1 MPDLSLR
8 STEAEIMDDLEYSG
22 EMMDRTLYELEVI
35 NKWLGGNGVTL
46 GGLKE
51 LVRQQDPG
59 REIVIADLGCGRG
72 DMLRLIDLWARKE
85 NRLVRLIGID
95 ANPYIIE
102 AAKTNL
108 REYPKIELVVM
119 NIFSAEFRALKFDI
133 VLGTLF
139 YHHFSNQQLRSFFHQ
154 LNDQVRIGHLINDI
168 HRHSLAYHSIKFLT
182 TYFSRSSMVKFD
194 APLSVLRAF
203 KRKELVEILGNA
215 GLKSFTIRWKWAFR
229 WQVLVYTPGKK
240 V

>member
-8 STEAEIMDDLEYSG
+8 STETEIMDDLEYSG

-46 GGLKE
+46 GGLKQ
-51 LVRQQDPG
+51 LLSNQDPG
-59 REIVIADLGCGRG
+59 KEICIADLGCGRG
-72 DMLRLIDLWARKE
+72 DMLRLIDSWAQKE

-102 AAKTNL
+102 AARTNL
-108 REYPKIELVVM
+108 RDYPKIELVVM
-119 NIFSAEFRALKFDI
+119 NIFSPEFQALKFDI

-139 YHHFSNQQLRSFFHQ
+139 YHHFSNEQLLSFFLQ
-154 LNDQVRIGHLINDI
+154 LKDQVRIGHMINDI
-168 HRHSLAYHSIKFLT
+168 HRHTLAFHSIKFLT
-182 TYFSRSSMVKFD
+182 TLFSRSSMVKFD

-203 KRKELVEILGNA
+203 KKKELVEILQNA

-229 WQVLVYTPGKK
+229 WQVLVYTSGY
-240 V
+240 

>member
-108 REYPKIELVVM
+108 KEYPKIELVVM

-139 YHHFSNQQLRSFFHQ
+139 YHHFSNQQLFSFFHQ
-154 LNDQVRIGHLINDI
+154 LNDQVRIGHMINDI

-203 KRKELVEILGNA
+203 KRKELVEILRNA

-229 WQVLVYTPGKK
+229 WQVLVYSPMEK